1 MAAGHTHV
9 RLLTTPILDEA
20 RSLYAADGYAEI
32 ERMRHAGGPEEIWME
47 KALGGAGA

>member
-1 MAAGHTHV
+1 VAAGHTHV
-9 RLLTTPILDEA
+9 RLLTTPILAEA
-20 RSLYAADGYAEI
+20 RSLYAAGGYAEI